1 MHPRTA
7 PCASLQGNPASR
19 LRAEP
24 GLDPRAASGR
34 APTAGWLPLR
44 SARASR
50 VVVTLG
56 LVLALSGCDGPAPP
70 AGPLATTDAPSPG
83 ATTEAPAASEETV
96 TISLASKEPA
106 PPPGVH
112 SSVTDALQ
120 GDEPEI
126 FFPPAE
132 PADHNEACGE
142 SADAFSS
149 YLPGPDGGAKGRGVT
164 DAMGVGGGGAR
175 SGGRHG
181 GRRNLVARG
190 GSAATA
196 EPRVKEG
203 SPLSGQDGFVTT
215 EGEGKASTFAVDVD
229 TASYAT
235 VRQALTHGLLPDP
248 AAVRIEELVNYF
260 EFDDP
265 APAGDAPV
273 AARAEAASCPW
284 APTRRLVRVGLAA
297 KEITQRPAS
306 NLVLLVDVSG
316 SMNQPNKLPLVKRS
330 LGLLVRQLG
339 EQDSVALVVY
349 AGASGLV
356 LPSTSCADPRPILA
370 AIERLEAG
378 GSTNGGSGLELAYRV
393 AVEHFVTGGT
403 NRVLL
408 LTDGDWNV
416 GPTSKGA
423 LHDLITAKAKSG
435 VFLSV
440 LGFGMGTSGDGTM
453 ERLADEGNGHY
464 AYVDGEREAK
474 KVLGREVLGTLVTV
488 AKDVKVQVE
497 WDSERVAAWRLVGYE
512 NRRLADADFR
522 NDAKDAGEVGAGH
535 GVTALYE
542 VVLREGAGEKGPLG
556 ALRWRWK
563 RPEGEQAS
571 EASAPIEDDGRGFA
585 AGSPDLRFG
594 AAVAAFGLLLRD
606 GPAALGEG
614 SYGLVKG
621 WAQGS
626 LGQDPD
632 GLRAELVALVGKAQV
647 LSDGHATRA
656 QEVSSGK

>member
-1 MHPRTA
+1 MLPSS
-7 PCASLQGNPASR
+7 SL
-19 LRAEP
+19 
-24 GLDPRAASGR
+24 
-34 APTAGWLPLR
+34 
-44 SARASR
+44 R
-50 VVVTLG
+50 VVVALG
-56 LVLALSGCDGPAPP
+56 LALALSACDRPPAPQ
-70 AGPLATTDAPSPG
+70 AGPLATTEASPPAVTSSVIDGLAAVPS
-83 ATTEAPAASEETV
+83 TEAPV
-96 TISLASKEPA
+96 TITLASRDPQEPVIFV
-106 PPPGVH
+106 P
-112 SSVTDALQ
+112 
-120 GDEPEI
+120 EPE
-126 FFPPAE
+126 A
-132 PADHNEACGE
+132 ADHDEACGE
-142 SADAFSS
+142 SYEFSS
-149 YLPGPDGGAKGRGVT
+149 YLPGPDAGGEGRPAPRS
-164 DAMGVGGGGAR
+164 DAMGVGGGGGAR
-175 SGGRHG
+175 YGGRHG
-181 GRRNLVARG
+181 GRSR
-190 GSAATA
+190 AAPPA
-196 EPRVKEG
+196 PRVQEG
-203 SPLSGQDGFVTT
+203 SPLSGADGFVTT

-265 APAGDAPV
+265 APTEAPV
-273 AARAEAASCPW
+273 TARAEAAACPW
-284 APTRRLVRVGLAA
+284 SPAGSPRRLVRVGLAA
-297 KEITQRPAS
+297 REITQRPAT

-316 SMNQPNKLPLVKRS
+316 SMAQPNKLPLVKRA

-339 EQDSVALVVY
+339 EQDRVALAVY

-393 AVEHFVTGGT
+393 AVDGFITGGT

-423 LHDLITAKAKSG
+423 LHDLITARAKSG

-440 LGFGMGTSGDGTM
+440 LGFGMRTSGDGTM

-464 AYVDGEREAK
+464 AHVDGEREAK

-488 AKDVKVQVE
+488 ARDVKVQVE
-497 WDSERVAAWRLVGYE
+497 WDAARVLAWRLVGYE

-542 VVLREGAGEKGPLG
+542 VVLREGPAATGVGERGSLG
-556 ALRWRWK
+556 TLRWRWK
-563 RPEGEQAS
+563 QPDGDVAS
-571 EASAPIEDDGRGFA
+571 EASASIEDDGRGFA
-585 AGSPDLRFG
+585 AASPDLRFG

-614 SYGLVKG
+614 SYGLVRG
-621 WAQGS
+621 WAERSVGA
-626 LGQDPD
+626 DPD
-632 GLRAELVALVGKAQV
+632 GLRAELVALIGKAEV
-647 LSDGHATRA
+647 LSAPAREA
-656 QEVSSGK
+656 SSGK